1 MKILKQFFNHCF
13 IFSVKKFSDKR
24 GYFSEIFNELVIKNN
39 FKKKFKC
46 KQVNFVY
53 SKRNS
58 LRGIHL
64 QKKPKSQ
71 IKIIRVIDGKILDV
85 IVDLRKKSPTFGKYK
100 KFILSSQ
107 NKRQIY
113 IPEGFGHG
121 YLTLSKT
128 AKVVYFCSENYHKS
142 SEITLNVFDKQ
153 INILWGLN
161 QPPKISKK
169 DKIGIGLMDY

>member
-24 GYFSEIFNELVIKNN
+24 GYFSEIFNKLVIKNN

-71 IKIIRVIDGKILDV
+71 IKINAFYDRYVGRQLLEIDE
-85 IVDLRKKSPTFGKYK
+85 LRKETELKLHERVDFEKCPGLSNEIKEILRKNKPKSIGEARQLTGMTPAAASILLRFVK
-100 KFILSSQ
+100 K
-107 NKRQIY
+107 
-113 IPEGFGHG
+113 
-121 YLTLSKT
+121 
-128 AKVVYFCSENYHKS
+128 
-142 SEITLNVFDKQ
+142 
-153 INILWGLN
+153 
-161 QPPKISKK
+161 
-169 DKIGIGLMDY
+169 